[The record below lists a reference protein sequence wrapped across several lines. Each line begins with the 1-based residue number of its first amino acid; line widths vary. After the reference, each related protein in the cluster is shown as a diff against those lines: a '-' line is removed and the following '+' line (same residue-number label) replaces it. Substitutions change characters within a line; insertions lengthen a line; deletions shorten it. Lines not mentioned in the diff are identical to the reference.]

1 MAASSRWAE
10 MTPAMSDPSPTPYTC
25 LLKGPDS
32 LYVSYFFLPRL
43 SRIDWDDLAYRKELM
58 KARGMAEGDEIQLG
72 CQRFM
77 LQPYG
82 SKPYSYVLKNRN
94 FVVRL
99 SENMN
104 PCCNVQFLSEGL
116 WQHGI
121 RALVRQF
128 DLWAASVG
136 LEATRAEVIARA
148 DWAFDFHLPQIDFDE
163 NSFVSL
169 ASKDAKHRKDGKAQT
184 FTFGTGDKVVRVY
197 DKCAEIKEASGKT
210 FFYQLWGQS
219 EDVWRVEFQLRG
231 EGLKA
236 SGIKKIADLYF
247 GQAALLRN
255 LARKHTSLRLPSS
268 DSNRSR
274 WPLHPLWASLLV
286 AIAALPHQGGMEG
299 FEEALPVKSRLL
311 EQQKSIF
318 GHLKS
323 IGTLLT
329 ILEGRDSPLSLDE
342 TLKRLKVDL
351 MLNHYHPAEWNADL
365 DDRRKRHALG
375 AW

>member
-1 MAASSRWAE
+1 
-10 MTPAMSDPSPTPYTC
+10 MTAGTLPA
-25 LLKGPDS
+25 LLLSGLDS
-32 LYVSYFFLPRL
+32 LYVSYFFIPGL
-43 SRIDWDDLAYRKELM
+43 SQIDWDDLAYRKELL
-58 KARGMAEGDEIQLG
+58 KATGKPEGEEIQLG

-77 LQPYG
+77 LQAYG
-82 SKPYSYVLKNRN
+82 SQPYSYVLKNRN

-99 SENMN
+99 GENIN

-116 WQHGI
+116 WQHGV
-121 RALVRQF
+121 RELVRQF

-136 LEATRAEVIARA
+136 LEATRSEVIARA
-148 DWAFDFHLPQIDFDE
+148 DWAFDFHIPQIDFDE
-163 NSFVSL
+163 DSFVSL

-210 FFYQLWGQS
+210 FFYQLW
-219 EDVWRVEFQLRG
+219 DRNDAVWRVEFQVRG

-236 SGIKKIADLYF
+236 AGIKSLADMYL
-247 GQAALLRN
+247 GQAALLRG
-255 LARKHTSLRLPSS
+255 LAGKHTTLRYPSG

-274 WPLHPLWASLLV
+274 WPLHPLWTAVLE
-286 AIAALPHQGGMEG
+286 AIAKLPYQSGMEG
-299 FEEALPVKSRLL
+299 FEEAQPVRLRLL
-311 EQQKSIF
+311 DQQKSIF

-329 ILEGRDSPLSLDE
+329 ILEGRESPLTLDE
-342 TLKRLKVDL
+342 TLKRLQTDL
-351 MLNHYHPAEWNADL
+351 MLNHYHPAEWKTDL
-365 DDRRKRHALG
+365 DDRRKRHAMG